1 MTIHAI
7 GPLFCAGLLALATTT
22 GAFAQ
27 ATNKYNT
34 AKSNSAGVAVTASA
48 SNAKT
53 KAACDAAKGVWNAAA
68 KTCAAG
74 GGGQPS
80 QTTIIKSKS
89 NITNN

>member
-1 MTIHAI
+1 MTIRAI
-7 GPLFCAGLLALATTT
+7 GPLFCAGLLALAGTTS
-22 GAFAQ
+22 AFA
-27 ATNKYNT
+27 ASNNLNSS
-34 AKSNSAGVAVTASA
+34 KSNSAGVAVTASA

-53 KAACDAAKGVWNAAA
+53 KAACDAAKGVWNAAS
-68 KTCAAG
+68 KTCAAA